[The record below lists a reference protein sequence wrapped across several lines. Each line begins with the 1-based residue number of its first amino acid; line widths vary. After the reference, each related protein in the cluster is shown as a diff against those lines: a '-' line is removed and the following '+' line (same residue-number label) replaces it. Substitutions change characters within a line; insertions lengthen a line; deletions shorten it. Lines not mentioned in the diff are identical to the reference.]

1 MEKATGPTDEVRSL
15 QPAFLTRP
23 LRLRQKVFVF
33 VNKEFLP
40 CSRRV
45 SVSMTLFGR
54 KHALK
59 GKIRRR
65 CHAPR

>member
-1 MEKATGPTDEVRSL
+1 MQKAAGPTDEVRSL
-15 QPAFLTRP
+15 QPAFLTRL
-23 LRLRQKVFVF
+23 LRLRKKVFVF
-33 VNKEFLP
+33 MNKEFLP
-40 CSRRV
+40 FSLRV